1 MQFRRQPELH
11 SDGIKVRLFGEEG
24 RNEAFVPAGG
34 YTMTSDVVSCVK
46 NRDLVLLLPRFKE
59 CLVSDVSGE
68 LKNISVACGWHAAT
82 ENPAVENSGF
92 LSRLP
97 LLHWIEAK
105 LDRACAE
112 RAGKSASDRN
122 IRGLCAVNICPS
134 AERQRKGCLPVAL
147 CKK

>member
-11 SDGIKVRLFGEEG
+11 SDGIKVGLFGEEG
-24 RNEAFVPAGG
+24 WDEPFVSAGG
-34 YTMTSDVVSCVK
+34 YTMTNDVVSCVK

-59 CLVSDVSGE
+59 HLVSDVSGE

-82 ENPAVENSGF
+82 ESPAVENSGF

-105 LDRACAE
+105 LDRACVLNKPE
-112 RAGKSASDRN
+112 GVRL
-122 IRGLCAVNICPS
+122 IEI
-134 AERQRKGCLPVAL
+134 
-147 CKK
+147 

>member
-1 MQFRRQPELH
+1 MGTLNEVFPSKNAVQFRRQPELH
-11 SDGIKVRLFGEEG
+11 SDGIKVGLFGEEG
-24 RNEAFVPAGG
+24 QDEPFVPADG
-34 YTMTSDVVSCVK
+34 YTMANDVVSCVK

-59 CLVSDVSGE
+59 RLVSDVSDE

-105 LDRACAE
+105 LNRACVLIEPE
-112 RAGKSASDRN
+112 R
-122 IRGLCAVNICPS
+122 V
-134 AERQRKGCLPVAL
+134 CLIEI
-147 CKK
+147 